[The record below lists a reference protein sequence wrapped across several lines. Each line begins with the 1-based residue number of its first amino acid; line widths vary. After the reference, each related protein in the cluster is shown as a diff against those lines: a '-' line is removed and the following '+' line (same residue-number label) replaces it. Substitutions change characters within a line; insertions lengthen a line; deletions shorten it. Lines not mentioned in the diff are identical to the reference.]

1 MSDGPRQLVPCIQPP
16 GSFRLEFDR
25 RTGQDQDG
33 QEQYQMKKET
43 LHWIDATVNL
53 GDLDDVSARARE
65 FGRSPRV
72 RRGPS
77 PAEERVE
84 ELCNCCY
91 R

>member
-1 MSDGPRQLVPCIQPP
+1 
-16 GSFRLEFDR
+16 
-25 RTGQDQDG
+25 
-33 QEQYQMKKET
+33 MKKET